1 MSFKR
6 GSYDR
11 ETGMVTGSGGKS
23 RMAGE
28 RMQSLQNTIDDSRAA
43 GGNQAGSIASRME
56 NDRAVVSGREKR
68 RERGAQ
74 LKQGRD
80 NRRANRQAQ

>member
-1 MSFKR
+1 MSFNR

-28 RMQSLQNTIDDSRAA
+28 KLQGLQASIDNQREQLRGSGGEQGSARRLIDERA
-43 GGNQAGSIASRME
+43 E
-56 NDRAVVSGREKR
+56 R

-80 NRRANRQAQ
+80 NRRAARQGA

>member
-28 RMQSLQNTIDDSRAA
+28 KLQGLQSSID
-43 GGNQAGSIASRME
+43 NQ
-56 NDRAVVSGREKR
+56 REKLRSSGGEQGSARRLIDERAER

-80 NRRANRQAQ
+80 NRRAARQAQ